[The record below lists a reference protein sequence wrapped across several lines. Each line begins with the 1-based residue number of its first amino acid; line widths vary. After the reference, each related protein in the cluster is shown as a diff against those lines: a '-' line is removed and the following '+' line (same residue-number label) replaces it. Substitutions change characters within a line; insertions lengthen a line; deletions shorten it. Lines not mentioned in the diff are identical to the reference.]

1 MEVASALLDASNN
14 KGSKSP
20 CDNNSSSSWL
30 GGWLHSRFT
39 LVYIFEWFV
48 VCIKIFLFLRN
59 YFRSHQEP
67 CRRPGGGQGSDEGLG
82 LRKSRRQICQE
93 AEEAL
98 AGGTNKA
105 NIFMSF

>member
-30 GGWLHSRFT
+30 GGWLHPRYSSLYFW
-39 LVYIFEWFV
+39 L
-48 VCIKIFLFLRN
+48 VCIKMSLFSRN